1 MVLHIFDAF
10 LSKIIFV
17 EFSNLVHFGLFLAVF
32 PAKQTKTEN
41 RWPSQENA
49 RFFSLFFLQKWAA
62 NIYRLDFNDGQLL
75 IAMRCRCYFYDNN
88 AMSIFLAIS
97 YHRNRCDFFWST
109 ISTDYF
115 PMFFPI

>member
-10 LSKIIFV
+10 LSKITFV

-49 RFFSLFFLQKWAA
+49 RFFSLFFAEMGCKYIQTRLQ
-62 NIYRLDFNDGQLL
+62 R
-75 IAMRCRCYFYDNN
+75 
-88 AMSIFLAIS
+88 
-97 YHRNRCDFFWST
+97 WST
-109 ISTDYF
+109 FDSDAM
-115 PMFFPI
+115 PMLFL